1 MAGEL
6 PSDGG
11 ANESCEARARGIDL
25 DDVIDREGPEVPETV
40 SGGDWRVLFVEE
52 LLRCVEHMEGSVAGG
67 VTAGADGVNVGE
79 DYFVGVSSEGGVEDV
94 HDHGNQVWLVVQDS
108 WLSGGVGGVEGLLIG
123 AISLTLELAG
133 RLGDGLVSGAASFLH
148 ILANDLSD
156 DVGMEEVGVV
166 LVHDIDEGVDC
177 LVENIEFGVEGGGG
191 GLAGSS
197 SRNGHDGIISEREPI
212 VNSFPSVKVIQ
223 FVTR

>member
-108 WLSGGVGGVEGLLIG
+108 GLSASVGGVEGLLIG

-133 RLGDGLVSGAASFLH
+133 RLGDGLVGGAAALKIGGRGEELVAFH
-148 ILANDLSD
+148 DL
-156 DVGMEEVGVV
+156 VQ
-166 LVHDIDEGVDC
+166 DIDEGIDGFVQE
-177 LVENIEFGVEGGGG
+177 VELGVEGGGG
-191 GLAGSS
+191 GLAGS

-212 VNSFPSVKVIQ
+212 VNSFPSVKAIQ
-223 FVTR
+223 FVTH